1 MGISKWSWRGV
12 VWRLRKRR
20 QVQSRRFFSG
30 VAVFKGIKKGSSI
43 VCLFFHFSSPACFSP
58 ARVKKQSRVDLV
70 FITFSYRTCTT
81 WKKRRSLRTNS
92 FFAKYPKISLGEL
105 LLLIY
110 FWSLDVTGEKTAR
123 LMSMNVNLVCQGLLA
138 FRRCIDQ
145 TRFHLSPLVEQQ

>member
-1 MGISKWSWRGV
+1 MFVFSFLLS
-12 VWRLRKRR
+12 RL
-20 QVQSRRFFSG
+20 
-30 VAVFKGIKKGSSI
+30 
-43 VCLFFHFSSPACFSP
+43 FSP

-70 FITFSYRTCTT
+70 FITFLYRTCTT

-105 LLLIY
+105 LLIY

-123 LMSMNVNLVCQGLLA
+123 LMSVNVNLVCQGLLA